1 MKTQPNRNMNY
12 RPEIDGLRAV
22 AVLIVVFY
30 HAGFD
35 LFRGGFVGVDV
46 FFVISGYLIARILL
60 DEISQGGISYYNFI
74 ERRARRILPAL
85 FCMLIVVTPLALY
98 FIPPDSLQSYGDSL
112 LGATWFSSNFVFLS
126 QTGYFDTSADLKPLL
141 HTWSLAVEEQFYLFF
156 PFLLSFLARKRKIML
171 GLFLGALF
179 SLTISVWGLTKEA
192 SWPFFM
198 FISRAWELGL
208 GAIVAASSQS
218 SLSHRIEANRVLGS
232 GLPFI
237 GFLLILISAVCFS
250 NQTPTPG
257 MLLLVPTLGAAMILM
272 VPSGNNWTSKALSL
286 PWMKELGLTSYALY
300 LWHQPL
306 LVFARFYFGGDINLW
321 NTWAVLLASLVVAV
335 ISLRLIEKPFRDR
348 EVVPSKALFLAL
360 LGAAIVATLL
370 GLMIKFVGEVRQRE
384 LPAAYGNA
392 GHSEYYVAMDRR
404 FHRCVDISL
413 LYRIEEWEGVPRCH
427 FFGKSDN
434 TEVVFFG
441 DSHAEQLFFGAA
453 PLLSK
458 SSIYLIRGGLPF
470 FGEDRF
476 RAPFEYLER
485 STTSKV
491 VVFSAYWL
499 EKISIVGPEA
509 FSKRL
514 FATIKWLLEKE
525 LKIVLMM
532 DTPDFGFGPDRCVS
546 PRPGMEA
553 TCTISSEK
561 HRSSQGRYREFFEA
575 ISRHPSI
582 ELVDVSQS
590 FCDEKVCNMTLNEL
604 LLFRDNDHL
613 NVLGSDMAGQSLLER
628 SNFLRKYIK

>member
-1 MKTQPNRNMNY
+1 MNY

-126 QTGYFDTSADLKPLL
+126 QAGYFDTSADLKPLL

-306 LVFARFYFGGDINLW
+306 LVFARFYFGGEINLW

-335 ISLRLIEKPFRDR
+335 ISLRLI
-348 EVVPSKALFLAL
+348 VS
-360 LGAAIVATLL
+360 
-370 GLMIKFVGEVRQRE
+370 
-384 LPAAYGNA
+384 
-392 GHSEYYVAMDRR
+392 
-404 FHRCVDISL
+404 
-413 LYRIEEWEGVPRCH
+413 
-427 FFGKSDN
+427 
-434 TEVVFFG
+434 
-441 DSHAEQLFFGAA
+441 
-453 PLLSK
+453 
-458 SSIYLIRGGLPF
+458 
-470 FGEDRF
+470 
-476 RAPFEYLER
+476 R
-485 STTSKV
+485 S
-491 VVFSAYWL
+491 
-499 EKISIVGPEA
+499 
-509 FSKRL
+509 
-514 FATIKWLLEKE
+514 
-525 LKIVLMM
+525 
-532 DTPDFGFGPDRCVS
+532 
-546 PRPGMEA
+546 
-553 TCTISSEK
+553 
-561 HRSSQGRYREFFEA
+561 RSCA
-575 ISRHPSI
+575 
-582 ELVDVSQS
+582 
-590 FCDEKVCNMTLNEL
+590 K
-604 LLFRDNDHL
+604 
-613 NVLGSDMAGQSLLER
+613 
-628 SNFLRKYIK
+628 